1 MRDDFLD
8 YSILFEFNLEVDS
21 VSIRS
26 SFAIMVG
33 KTTRWGL
40 HTFFKGGS
48 SLPGMITQ
56 KIDPNVLGALAKD
69 YEVVIVTGTNGKTLT
84 TALTFQVLKQKYPN
98 IITNPTGANMQQG
111 IISTFLM
118 HDSANQK
125 DQKKIAVLEV
135 DEASLVHVTKYI
147 KPKAILFTNV
157 FRDQMD
163 RFGEIYTIYQMMVDG
178 AALAPTAKIIS
189 NGDAPIF
196 NSLDTVNERIYF
208 GFDDQPDG
216 ELMAHYNTD
225 GILCPHCQ
233 NILHYKFITY
243 SNLGKYYCPNCDFK
257 RPELT
262 YRLTKMLKMDH
273 QSSKFEIDGEAFQIN
288 VGGLY
293 NVYNALSAYSIGR
306 LFDVSPA
313 EIRAGF
319 NLAEKVFGR
328 QEVIKIGEKEIT
340 INLVK
345 NPVGLNQI
353 LEMIALDPRP
363 FSLVSILNANYA
375 DGIDVSWIWDAN
387 YEKIMEM
394 DIKQFTV
401 SGERVN
407 DIATRL
413 EVAGVPKDELQV
425 LPNLSDVIKSF
436 EKAPTE
442 HIYVLATY
450 TAVIQLRKELAAA
463 GYVKEGM

>member
-1 MRDDFLD
+1 M
-8 YSILFEFNLEVDS
+8 
-21 VSIRS
+21 SIRS

-84 TALTFQVLKQKYPN
+84 TALTFQVLKQKYPD

-111 IISTFLM
+111 IISTFLT
-118 HDSANQK
+118 HDSSSK
-125 DQKKIAVLEV
+125 KGQKKVAVLEV

-147 KPKAILFTNV
+147 KPKAILYTNV

-178 AALAPTAKIIS
+178 AALAPNAKIIS

-196 NSLDTVNERIYF
+196 NSLDTVNERVYF
-208 GFDDQPDG
+208 GFDNQPDG

-225 GILCPHCQ
+225 GVLCPRCQ

-257 RPELT
+257 RPELS
-262 YRLTKMLKMDH
+262 YRLTKMGHMDH
-273 QSSKFEIDGEAFQIN
+273 KSSEFEIDGEPFKIN

-306 LFDVSPA
+306 IFDVEPA

-328 QEVIKIGEKEIT
+328 QEVIQIGDKEVT

-375 DGIDVSWIWDAN
+375 DGIDISWIWDAN
-387 YEKIMEM
+387 YERIMEM
-394 DIKQFTV
+394 NIQQFTV
-401 SGERVN
+401 SGERVA

-413 EVAGVPKDELQV
+413 EVAGVPKEELQV
-425 LPNLSDVIKSF
+425 IPNLSDVIKNF
-436 EKAPTE
+436 ANAPTQ

-450 TAVIQLRKELAAA
+450 TAVLQLRKELAAQ